1 MKKQKTLSALKKDL
15 DKVFN
20 KFIRERD
27 LLPDLTFDCISCH
40 ENKPIGQMHAGHFY
54 AAGNFSAVRWDED
67 NVHGQCIKCNTF
79 LHGNLL
85 EYRKN
90 LIEKIGQKRFDR
102 LEIRRH
108 NESKMQRFEVQALIN
123 KYKICPYLDS

>member
-15 DKVFN
+15 DRVFN

-27 LLPDLTFDCISCH
+27 TFEAGNREWFQCISCL
-40 ENKPIGQMHAGHFY
+40 EVKSWEQMHAGHFY

-123 KYKICPYLDS
+123 KYKI